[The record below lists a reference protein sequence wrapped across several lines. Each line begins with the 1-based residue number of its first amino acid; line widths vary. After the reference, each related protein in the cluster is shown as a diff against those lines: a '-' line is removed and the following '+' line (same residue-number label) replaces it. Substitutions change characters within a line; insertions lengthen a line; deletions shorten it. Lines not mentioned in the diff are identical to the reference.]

1 MADVFSLSTED
12 RSELFCLVDSALQI
26 ASLSEVPKLQ
36 DEIAAKMNF
45 GWYAIYCLI
54 VITC

>member
-1 MADVFSLSTED
+1 MADAGTKDRTE
-12 RSELFCLVDSALQI
+12 LLYLVDSALHV

-54 VITC
+54 VITS